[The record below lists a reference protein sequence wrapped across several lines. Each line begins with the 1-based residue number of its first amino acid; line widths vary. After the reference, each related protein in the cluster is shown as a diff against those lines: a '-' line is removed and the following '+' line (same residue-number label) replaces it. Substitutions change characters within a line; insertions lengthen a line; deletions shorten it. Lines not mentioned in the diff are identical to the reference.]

1 VRRRTYDVGR
11 LKLKMGRENG
21 IKIFRGVVF
30 IIVGFIFG
38 LVVSVFAWV
47 NPSQNPPLG
56 GGVLQTDTSGL
67 KIVTTTQITTGN
79 FTVNNGNV
87 GIGTTDVTAKLTIE
101 NLDPNQALLLIKQKQ
116 SVSLSSLSFQKTIAI
131 TTDENGY
138 SIQQTSDG
146 GYVITGSTRSVN
158 YDVFV
163 IKLDSSGNLSWAKTI
178 GGTNSDFGY
187 SIQQTSDGGY
197 IITGYTSSFGAG
209 NSDVFVIKLDSSGN
223 LSWAKTIGGTNSDF
237 GYSIQQTS
245 DGGYIITGYTS
256 SFGAGGDDVFVIKL
270 DSSGNLSWAKTIG
283 GTNSDLGYSIQQTS
297 DGGYIITGGSVSFG
311 PRYSDVFV
319 IKLDSSGNLSWAK
332 TIGGTNGEIGHSI
345 QQTSDGGYVITGFT
359 ESFGAGNLDVFV
371 IKLDSSG
378 NLSWAKTIGGRYFDL
393 GRSIQQT
400 SDGGYVITGFTES
413 FGAGNSDV
421 FVIKLDSSG
430 NLSWAKTI
438 GGTDF
443 EEGNSIQQ
451 TSDGGYI
458 ITGYTYSF
466 GAGNYD
472 VFVIKLDS
480 SGNSLG
486 CSSVGFISPIVFSPS
501 PTVYSPSPAVFSPS
515 TTVYSYPPSI
525 SSQNPSIIFQCSPS
539 PDFFSLIF
547 TPQGNLGIG
556 ITTPS
561 YKLTVSGG
569 DIYGSNNLYITG
581 NVGIGTTAS
590 SAKLQVV
597 GGAIMPAV
605 GNSSSAGIYFP
616 PNPGGGGGDEA
627 FIRYYVE
634 SGENTKLLIG
644 INNDGNDD
652 LSFYQAGAE
661 RLTISNGN
669 VGIGTTG
676 PVSLLELY
684 KTNASPILTITSA
697 TSTTY
702 SPQIAFRTG
711 TTPTTKFT
719 LGVDISTGK
728 LRIVPSSNIGT
739 STGITLDASGNVG
752 IGTTAPSTRLA
763 VDGLTSSQPGRTICS
778 DDSGNF
784 YYYSGSCVSSSIKYK
799 TNIQNLGIGLETL
812 LKLRPVTFEFKKDY
826 GGYDGTTHM
835 GFIAEEVEQVTPI
848 LVDYN
853 NGEVSGVRYSELTAL
868 IVKSIQEQQKEI
880 EDLKKEIE
888 ELKKMITR

>member
-209 NSDVFVIKLDSSGN
+209 GDDVFVIKLDSSGN
-223 LSWAKTIGGTNSDF
+223 LSWAKTIGGTNGDY

-332 TIGGTNGEIGHSI
+332 TIGGTDGEIGHSI

-359 ESFGAGNLDVFV
+359 VSFGAGNSDVFV

-443 EEGNSIQQ
+443 EGGFSIQQ

-466 GAGNYD
+466 GAGNSD